1 MKILDFQG
9 LTLGH
14 PAQDIWT
21 IVYASTDPAYRAAS
35 LEADLRAYYAVLAT
49 YMEAAPAFEEFMQE
63 VEERRVYGMVL
74 FSKFIYFQR
83 RSCSMLILSVL
94 FSSRLLRLR
103 EPEPGAAAEPG
114 QGAREVL
121 RGDHGDAAGRGEG
134 RRPPRHQGDQAEG
147 RRQPE
152 GDGRPRPHLTDKLK
166 YIKMSNVCLENGIIC
181 T

>member
-21 IVYASTDPAYRAAS
+21 IVYASTDPDYRAAS

-74 FSKFIYFQR
+74 FSEFF
-83 RSCSMLILSVL
+83 CLS
-94 FSSRLLRLR
+94 FS
-103 EPEPGAAAEPG
+103 
-114 QGAREVL
+114 
-121 RGDHGDAAGRGEG
+121 DAF
-134 RRPPRHQGDQAEG
+134 
-147 RRQPE
+147 
-152 GDGRPRPHLTDKLK
+152 
-166 YIKMSNVCLENGIIC
+166 NVDIIC
-181 T
+181 YVSSQAPSSS

>member
-21 IVYASTDPAYRAAS
+21 IVYASTDPDYRAAS

-74 FSKFIYFQR
+74 FSELFIF
-83 RSCSMLILSVL
+83 SGVL
-94 FSSRLLRLR
+94 FNVDIVNIVFIVVFLQAPSS
-103 EPEPGAAAEPG
+103 
-114 QGAREVL
+114 
-121 RGDHGDAAGRGEG
+121 
-134 RRPPRHQGDQAEG
+134 
-147 RRQPE
+147 
-152 GDGRPRPHLTDKLK
+152 
-166 YIKMSNVCLENGIIC
+166 S
-181 T
+181 

>member
-74 FSKFIYFQR
+74 FSKLSIFRGVLVQCRYYPCCFPPGSFVFVNLSPVQLPSPAKAPGKFSAAITEMLLAEEKEDDHPTSG
-83 RSCSMLILSVL
+83 RSGGGS
-94 FSSRLLRLR
+94 
-103 EPEPGAAAEPG
+103 
-114 QGAREVL
+114 
-121 RGDHGDAAGRGEG
+121 
-134 RRPPRHQGDQAEG
+134 PP
-147 RRQPE
+147 
-152 GDGRPRPHLTDKLK
+152 T
-166 YIKMSNVCLENGIIC
+166 
-181 T
+181 

>member
-74 FSKFIYFQR
+74 FSE
-83 RSCSMLILSVL
+83 LSIFRGIRFL
-94 FSSRLLRLR
+94 F
-103 EPEPGAAAEPG
+103 
-114 QGAREVL
+114 
-121 RGDHGDAAGRGEG
+121 
-134 RRPPRHQGDQAEG
+134 
-147 RRQPE
+147 
-152 GDGRPRPHLTDKLK
+152 
-166 YIKMSNVCLENGIIC
+166 NVDIIC
-181 T
+181 SVSSQAPSSS

>member
-21 IVYASTDPAYRAAS
+21 IVYASTDPDYRAAS

-74 FSKFIYFQR
+74 FSELSIFRGMSKLSMCCFPPGSFVFVNLSPVQLPSPAKAPGKFSAAITEMLLAEEKEDDHPDTREIR
-83 RSCSMLILSVL
+83 RRV
-94 FSSRLLRLR
+94 
-103 EPEPGAAAEPG
+103 AAN
-114 QGAREVL
+114 
-121 RGDHGDAAGRGEG
+121 
-134 RRPPRHQGDQAEG
+134 
-147 RRQPE
+147 
-152 GDGRPRPHLTDKLK
+152 LK
-166 YIKMSNVCLENGIIC
+166 EMVDLGHI
-181 T
+181 

>member
-21 IVYASTDPAYRAAS
+21 IVYASTDPDYRAAS

-74 FSKFIYFQR
+74 FSE
-83 RSCSMLILSVL
+83 LSIFRGVL
-94 FSSRLLRLR
+94 V
-103 EPEPGAAAEPG
+103 
-114 QGAREVL
+114 Q
-121 RGDHGDAAGRGEG
+121 
-134 RRPPRHQGDQAEG
+134 
-147 RRQPE
+147 
-152 GDGRPRPHLTDKLK
+152 
-166 YIKMSNVCLENGIIC
+166 
-181 T
+181 

>member
-74 FSKFIYFQR
+74 FSEFFIFRCVQCRYYLLCFLPGSFVFVNLSPVQLPSPAKAPGKFSAAITEMLLAEEKEDDHPDTREIR
-83 RSCSMLILSVL
+83 RRV
-94 FSSRLLRLR
+94 
-103 EPEPGAAAEPG
+103 AAN
-114 QGAREVL
+114 
-121 RGDHGDAAGRGEG
+121 
-134 RRPPRHQGDQAEG
+134 
-147 RRQPE
+147 
-152 GDGRPRPHLTDKLK
+152 LK
-166 YIKMSNVCLENGIIC
+166 EMVDLGHI
-181 T
+181 

>member
-21 IVYASTDPAYRAAS
+21 IVYASTDPEYRAAS

-74 FSKFIYFQR
+74 FSELSIFRGVQCRYYLLCFLPGSFVFVNLSPVQLPSPAKAPGKFSAAITEMLLAEEKEDDHPDIREIR
-83 RSCSMLILSVL
+83 RRV
-94 FSSRLLRLR
+94 
-103 EPEPGAAAEPG
+103 AAN
-114 QGAREVL
+114 L
-121 RGDHGDAAGRGEG
+121 
-134 RRPPRHQGDQAEG
+134 
-147 RRQPE
+147 
-152 GDGRPRPHLTDKLK
+152 
-166 YIKMSNVCLENGIIC
+166 
-181 T
+181 